1 MWYTLA
7 AGCAM
12 SISLN
17 IAFPSL
23 VTTIPAK
30 AQITKITMSRQ
41 KKYIE
46 CIKHGIVY

>member
-1 MWYTLA
+1 MIDEWYTLA
-7 AGCAM
+7 AGCAT

-30 AQITKITMSRQ
+30 EQTTKITVKTKEKVASEMA
-41 KKYIE
+41 
-46 CIKHGIVY
+46 